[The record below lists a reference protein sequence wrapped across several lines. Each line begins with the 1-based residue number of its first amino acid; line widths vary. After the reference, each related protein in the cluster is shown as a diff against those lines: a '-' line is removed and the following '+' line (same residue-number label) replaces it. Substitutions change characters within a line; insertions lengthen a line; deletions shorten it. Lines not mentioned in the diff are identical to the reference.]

1 MDAESKDCMT
11 AVPATTGERR
21 IGAGERTDVVKIRR
35 MKRRNRWWPLAA
47 VLLAAC
53 AGTPS
58 QKSTPPAGRAG
69 SGNADELAA
78 SALMGWGT
86 DVRSSQALAQIQ
98 RAVKSEPER
107 PELMWLQVRICQEVP
122 GCEPESVE
130 AQLRKLDPGSGAVW
144 LGALARAQA
153 RRDARTEDQILEVM
167 TKASHFNVYWTTL
180 IARLT
185 PPVSR
190 SPVATNVPQ
199 PAPTPLTNALNS
211 TIGYLSRMTT
221 QAFIPLSN
229 ACDAQQVREPGRR
242 VRCDRIAQIL
252 QKSDTTLAEGFGLG
266 IAQRMAVPNSA
277 VYMQILGKINTLSH
291 QNQTSGSIVAAQVEK
306 EKFSNQMLKLMAESK
321 REQDV
326 SKAILRW
333 AGQPLTP

>member
-1 MDAESKDCMT
+1 
-11 AVPATTGERR
+11 
-21 IGAGERTDVVKIRR
+21 
-35 MKRRNRWWPLAA
+35 MKRDTRKPWLHWWPLSA

-53 AGTPS
+53 AGSPS
-58 QKSTPPAGRAG
+58 QKPATPVSGGG
-69 SGNADELAA
+69 SGSADELAA
-78 SALMGWGT
+78 SALTTWGA
-86 DVRSSQALAQIQ
+86 DKERVSQALAQIQ
-98 RAVKSEPER
+98 RATESAPQR
-107 PELMWLQVRICQEVP
+107 PELLWLQTRICMDAR
-122 GCEPESVE
+122 GCEAEGVE

-144 LGALARAQA
+144 LGPLARAQA
-153 RRDARTEDQILEVM
+153 RKDTRTEEQILEVM

-190 SPVATNVPQ
+190 SPVATQVAQ
-199 PAPTPLTNALNS
+199 AAPTPLTNALNS
-211 TIGYLSRMTT
+211 TVGYLSRMTT
-221 QAFIPLSN
+221 QAFAPLSN

-252 QKSDTTLAEGFGLG
+252 QRSDTTLAEGVGLG
-266 IAQRMAVPNSA
+266 IAQRLAAPNSP
-277 VYMQILGKINTLSH
+277 VSMQITERINTLSH

-306 EKFSNQMLKLMAESK
+306 DKFSDQMLKLMSELK